1 MFICKVKQE
10 NTKEKNGEKVV
21 KRILSKCHMISK
33 VNYERFHP
41 VKSKDISF
49 YWTDSTE
56 SFALFALTW
65 VAFD

>member
-1 MFICKVKQE
+1 
-10 NTKEKNGEKVV
+10 
-21 KRILSKCHMISK
+21 MISK

-56 SFALFALTW
+56 SFALFAPT
-65 VAFD
+65 